1 MGDIS
6 DGMLEQSRLAAIKH
20 CQPAGKVFERGTDEK
35 RGCVRAGGSWE
46 HTGLYGLGRKR
57 KETGRL
63 AGDAGERDKGFC
75 RIE

>member
-46 HTGLYGLGRKR
+46 HTGLYGR
-57 KETGRL
+57 
-63 AGDAGERDKGFC
+63 
-75 RIE
+75 